1 MHPEQKKIFKK
12 MTPDQ
17 KLNASL
23 RLYFSAWELKESV
36 LRTQYPGLPEEEINN
51 KVKEIF
57 LYART

>member
-12 MTPDQ
+12 MTPEQ

-23 RLYFSAWELKESV
+23 SLHFSAWELKKSG
-36 LRTQYPGLPEEEINN
+36 LRTQYPSLTEEEINN